1 VITSVRTKSCTCL
14 PPLYRIWYVTST
26 KFAAAGAERH
36 RHGLHPVGFRV
47 VDGDGRAESPRQC
60 SRANSSTAATKW
72 LQRFRWPA
80 DGVSVSWSGPLAT
93 GLRR

>member
-1 VITSVRTKSCTCL
+1 M
-14 PPLYRIWYVTST
+14 ST
-26 KFAAAGAERH
+26 KIAVAEQTRASAQFASCR
-36 RHGLHPVGFRV
+36 GLV
-47 VDGDGRAESPRQC
+47 VDGAGRAESPRQC

-72 LQRFRWPA
+72 LQRSRWPA